1 MPICA
6 PIDRPFGFACAESI
20 PPTLPPS
27 KENFGLPETPGAAY
41 PSAMAA
47 SRKALA
53 LRRFRARHADHRR
66 VELFLSQEL
75 AEQIVGCAS
84 RWGITVTEAS
94 VLLLEPGLHHVAGAL
109 SYNDAVRRGL
119 EVHR

>member
-1 MPICA
+1 ML
-6 PIDRPFGFACAESI
+6 
-20 PPTLPPS
+20 LPP
-27 KENFGLPETPGAAY
+27 KENFGLPETLGAAY
-41 PSAMAA
+41 PSAMVA

-66 VELFLSQEL
+66 VELFLSQEH
-75 AEQIVGCAS
+75 AEQIANCAS
-84 RWGITVTEAS
+84 RWGVTISEAS

-119 EVHR
+119 EVYR